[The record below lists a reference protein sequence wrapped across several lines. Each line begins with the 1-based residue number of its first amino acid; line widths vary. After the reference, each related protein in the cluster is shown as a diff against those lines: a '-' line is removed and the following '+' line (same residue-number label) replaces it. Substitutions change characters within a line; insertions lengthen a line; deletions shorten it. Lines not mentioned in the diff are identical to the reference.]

1 MSVVKWVK
9 FADYRKKIQKNHPS
23 YQKKVEMFRR
33 MYYYY
38 NKLKRNLQQKGVFI
52 MDILVI
58 NAGSSSLKFQLIN
71 MENEEVLAKGICE
84 RIGSDGSIFTFK
96 SHTGFQIKD
105 KPFPMNNHTD
115 AFNCVVK
122 AMLDPENG
130 VIKNISDIA
139 AVGHRVVQGGSLY
152 RESVLID
159 DDVIKG
165 IESLIPLAPLHN
177 KAHVEGIVACR
188 NVFGKDLPEVAV
200 FDTAFH
206 STMPPKAYMY
216 PVPYEYYEKY
226 GIRRYGFHGT
236 SHRYVSGKCAELLG
250 KDIKDTKIISCHLG
264 NGSSI
269 TAIDGGKV
277 VDTSMGLTPLDGFMM
292 GTRTGTL
299 DPSVVTFIAEK
310 EGLTP
315 SEMSDLLNKKSGML
329 GVSGISSDDRDI
341 CVAAAKGDPR
351 AILTHQMLEYEIAKF
366 IGSYMVVLG
375 GCEAII
381 FTAGIGENQASHR
394 TGVCKYFEYMGVK
407 IDEKINDETIKGKGG
422 LISTPDSTIKVF
434 VIPTNEELLIARDT
448 RDLISK

>member
-1 MSVVKWVK
+1 
-9 FADYRKKIQKNHPS
+9 
-23 YQKKVEMFRR
+23 
-33 MYYYY
+33 
-38 NKLKRNLQQKGVFI
+38 

-71 MENEEVLAKGICE
+71 MENEEVLAKGVCE
-84 RIGSDGSIFTFK
+84 RIGLEGSIFSFK
-96 SHTGFQIKD
+96 SNKGFKIKD
-105 KPFPMNNHTD
+105 ELVPMSNHTD
-115 AFNCVVK
+115 AFNRVVK
-122 AMLDPENG
+122 ALLDPENG
-130 VIKNISDIA
+130 VIKDISEIS
-139 AVGHRVVQGGSLY
+139 AVGHRIVQGGSIY
-152 RESVLID
+152 SKSVLID
-159 DDVIKG
+159 ESVIKG

-188 NVFGKDLPEVAV
+188 SVFGTELPEVAV

-216 PVPYEYYEKY
+216 PIPYEYYEKY

-236 SHRYVSGKCAELLG
+236 SHRYVSAKCAELLG
-250 KDIKDTKIISCHLG
+250 KDVKDTKIISCHLG

-269 TAIDGGKV
+269 TAIKGGKV

-341 CVAAAKGDPR
+341 CLAAKQGNAR
-351 AILTHQMLEYEIAKF
+351 AILTQEMLEYEIAKF

-375 GCEAII
+375 GCDAII
-381 FTAGIGENQASHR
+381 FTAGLGENEPSHR
-394 TGVCKYFEYMGVK
+394 TGACKYFDYLGLK
-407 IDEKINDETIKGKGG
+407 IDEKANSETVRGKCG
-422 LISTPDSTIKVF
+422 LISTPDSTVKVF

-448 RDLISK
+448 MNLIKSSSNK